1 MDERNEQAARAI
13 IEKAQAQAGLITV
26 LTRHLESRDDLLAK
40 IAAAELRDDPNWRA
54 FTKGIRWYAR
64 WKRAIRRNSRGIR
77 KRRRGV

>member
-13 IEKAQAQAGLITV
+13 IEKAEARAGLITV

-54 FTKGIRWYAR
+54 FTKDIGWYR
-64 WKRAIRRNSRGIR
+64 KGQRAIRRQKGGR
-77 KRRRGV
+77 